1 MYSHREMVSGLRAS
15 ENRPTTLSVAI
26 SSSTKAWSQ
35 SNAIRAC
42 GDLWSLEVA
51 SVVLDHD
58 VKTVTCLVVA
68 SE

>member
-1 MYSHREMVSGLRAS
+1 MVSGLRAS
-15 ENRPTTLSVAI
+15 ETCPTARGVAI
-26 SSSTKAWSQ
+26 SSSAESWFQ

-42 GDLWSLEVA
+42 SDVWSLEVA

-58 VKTVTCLVVA
+58 VKTVTCLAVS

>member
-1 MYSHREMVSGLRAS
+1 MYSHKKMVSGLRAS
-15 ENRPTTLSVAI
+15 ENSPTTLGVAI
-26 SSSTKAWSQ
+26 SSSAEAWFQ

-58 VKTVTCLVVA
+58 VKTVTCLAVS